1 MSEAATHFVLVEKS
15 LVSVFFFK
23 ELELMKSKY
32 YSLDEYYTNH
42 RRKIKN

>member
-15 LVSVFFFK
+15 LASEFFFK

-32 YSLDEYYTNH
+32 YLLDEYTNH
-42 RRKIKN
+42 RRKTKN